1 MKLLIM
7 LTGTFGISSATAG
20 AIYVALNTALKSGA
34 LSVGRVVLLM
44 AGTGVGALLII
55 SIFAVGGTFIMKK
68 LKAGRAATVAW

>member
-20 AIYVALNTALKSGA
+20 AIFVALNTAHKSGA
-34 LSVGRVVLLM
+34 LTVGRVALLA
-44 AGTGVGALLII
+44 AGTGVGALLIV

-68 LKAGRAATVAW
+68 LKAGKAATVAW

>member
-20 AIYVALNTALKSGA
+20 AIFVALNTAFNSGS
-34 LSVGRVVLLM
+34 LTIGRVALLA
-44 AGTGVGALLII
+44 AGTGVGALLIA

-68 LKAGRAATVAW
+68 LKAGKAATVAW

>member
-20 AIYVALNTALKSGA
+20 AIFVALNTAYKSGA
-34 LSVGRVVLLM
+34 LTIGRVALLA
-44 AGTGVGALLII
+44 AGTGVGALLIV

-68 LKAGRAATVAW
+68 LKAGKAATVAW